1 MKKKDL
7 QAEEDSI
14 IKEDSMGDDTAPV
27 KKKRKTGPPP
37 KNTVTRSGRTL
48 LLMIYTDRELQHK
61 CAVGCLTRRP

>member
-37 KNTVTRSGRTL
+37 KNTVTEVETSAYD
-48 LLMIYTDRELQHK
+48 IYR
-61 CAVGCLTRRP
+61 